1 MKTGVANEGSWVGPR
16 NKIMYFDHMHAC
28 LWLSQLATDARSCVK
43 NERRQG
49 GRKEGRKEGS
59 REPEERKSV
68 FKAQSTCV
76 LGRKEGHWFL
86 TPNQPLY

>member
-49 GRKEGRKEGS
+49 GRKEGRKEAGS
-59 REPEERKSV
+59 RK
-68 FKAQSTCV
+68 
-76 LGRKEGHWFL
+76 KENRFL
-86 TPNQPLY
+86 RPNQPVFWEGRKDIGF